1 MKFSVIIPIYKV
13 EQYLEECVQSVLAQ
27 TYDDFEVILVDDGS
41 PDNCP
46 AMCDNYA
53 ANDNRIKVIHKQ
65 NGGQGD
71 ARNVGL
77 ALACGDFVIFMDSD
91 DYWDDT
97 TILKKVAAL
106 LESDNKVDVVLS
118 QYKILREKIYSP
130 KNFDAERVNG
140 STLDKALAFLIA
152 SKLYNVGVWDK
163 FIRRSILIENKIK
176 FEKGLLC
183 EDYDWSFQLY
193 AHVRKLKMLPEA
205 FYVYRKRK
213 GSSSTSVSDKH
224 VESFLWMIEKWV
236 RELPQIYED
245 EKLREVQY
253 NQLGFMYWNLLT
265 LVALSSDPQKYLTR
279 MKPYTYLLRYDI
291 HPMVRVG
298 RICVSLLGL
307 NLTYFLK
314 SVIVKWRRKRV
325 KYN

>member
-65 NGGQGD
+65 NGGLSD
-71 ARNVGL
+71 ARNAGL
-77 ALACGDFVIFMDSD
+77 ALACGDFVVFADSD
-91 DYWDDT
+91 DYWDD
-97 TILKKVAAL
+97 LEVLQKVADL
-106 LESDNKVDVVLS
+106 IERYPNIDVVIGR
-118 QYKILREKIYSP
+118 YKILRDKLYFPKSFDLEKI
-130 KNFDAERVNG
+130 DD
-140 STLDKALAFLIA
+140 STVVGTLAYLIA

-183 EDYDWSFQLY
+183 EDYDWCFQLY
-193 AHVRKLKMLPEA
+193 AHVRKLKVLPEA

-213 GSSSTSVSDKH
+213 GSISTFVSDKRI
-224 VESFLWMIEKWV
+224 ESFLWMIEKWV
-236 RELPQIYED
+236 RELPHIYED
-245 EKLREVQY
+245 EELREVQY

-279 MKPYTYLLRYDI
+279 MKPYTYLLRYDM
-291 HPMVRVG
+291 HPMVHVG